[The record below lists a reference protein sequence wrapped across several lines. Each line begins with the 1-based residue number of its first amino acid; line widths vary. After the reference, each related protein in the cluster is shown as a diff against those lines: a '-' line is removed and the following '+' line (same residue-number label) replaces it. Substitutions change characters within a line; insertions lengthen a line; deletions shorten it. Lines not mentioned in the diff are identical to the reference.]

1 MCWTQRVQPFIGVEG
16 VWTPCPRWTLAG
28 RKGGG
33 IWEGFQ
39 WSRCGRQGCDF
50 QGLGRLGSRG
60 LAGWK
65 DAGATCCSFVASLL
79 RYQMPISLQ
88 STFKTSCFHMFSSL
102 LTLKSSL
109 IPNSIYSIY
118 IYINCVLMVGF
129 YDRAFSTFLDVFSL
143 YSSPCLKFCGIG
155 IGLKLFHSFG

>member
-1 MCWTQRVQPFIGVEG
+1 
-16 VWTPCPRWTLAG
+16 
-28 RKGGG
+28 
-33 IWEGFQ
+33 
-39 WSRCGRQGCDF
+39 
-50 QGLGRLGSRG
+50 
-60 LAGWK
+60 
-65 DAGATCCSFVASLL
+65 
-79 RYQMPISLQ
+79 MPISLQ